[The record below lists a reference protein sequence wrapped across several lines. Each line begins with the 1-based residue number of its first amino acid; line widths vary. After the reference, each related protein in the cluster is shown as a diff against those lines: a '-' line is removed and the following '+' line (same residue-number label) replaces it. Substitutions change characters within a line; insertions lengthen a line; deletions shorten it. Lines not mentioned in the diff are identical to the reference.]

1 MVNADLFDGA
11 PPSSTNLPSSGHARE
26 RRAPLVD
33 GLHITSS
40 TESVKDVVIRADE
53 RSPGRSMRSRRPV
66 IGLLLDTQNLRS
78 AGLRLGVDRINYAKV
93 IAAVVADSPWL
104 GVACVAKPVSR
115 KPINGFRAYLRALGL
130 RVSVWDSPV
139 AAGRAKV
146 DLDPLLVC
154 EGTTMV
160 TTLPLLGLCVV
171 GGDVDYQVLAQACR
185 YRGIKF
191 GVAAF
196 RGSIS
201 STLAE
206 LSNWVLE
213 LDESFAAPLP
223 EVA

>member
-1 MVNADLFDGA
+1 MHNRHRDSQFQQRDNNVAQTGPTVNLR
-11 PPSSTNLPSSGHARE
+11 PQ
-26 RRAPLVD
+26 RRLLGLVF
-33 GLHITSS
+33 
-40 TESVKDVVIRADE
+40 
-53 RSPGRSMRSRRPV
+53 
-66 IGLLLDTQNLRS
+66 DTQNLRG
-78 AGLRLGVDRINYAKV
+78 AGLRLGVDRINYARV
-93 IAAVVADSPWL
+93 IAAIVVNNPWL
-104 GVACVAKPVSR
+104 GVACVAKPTSG
-115 KPINGFRAYLRALGL
+115 KPIHGFRAYLRALGL

-139 AAGRAKV
+139 AAGRIKA

-154 EGTTMV
+154 EATTML
-160 TTLPLLGLCVV
+160 TTLPLFGLCVV

-185 YRGIKF
+185 YRRIKF

-201 STLAE
+201 LTLAD

>member
-1 MVNADLFDGA
+1 MHNHHRDDQFHQHGNNVAQTGRVVN
-11 PPSSTNLPSSGHARE
+11 PPPH
-26 RRAPLVD
+26 RRLLGLVF
-33 GLHITSS
+33 
-40 TESVKDVVIRADE
+40 
-53 RSPGRSMRSRRPV
+53 
-66 IGLLLDTQNLRS
+66 DTQNLRG
-78 AGLRLGVDRINYAKV
+78 AGLRLGIERINYAKV
-93 IAAVVADSPWL
+93 IAAVVANNPWL
-104 GVACVAKPVSR
+104 GVACVAQPVSG
-115 KPINGFRAYLRALGL
+115 KPIHGFRTYLRALGL

-160 TTLPLLGLCVV
+160 TTLPLYGLCVV
-171 GGDVDYQVLAQACR
+171 GGDVDYQVLANACR
-185 YRGIKF
+185 YRRLKF

-201 STLAE
+201 ATLAE
-206 LSNWVLE
+206 LANWVLE